1 MQLSNL
7 VIVGFLKHHVYK
19 KPGYG
24 NRVRGL
30 QKPDFLS

>member
-7 VIVGFLKHHVYK
+7 VIVSFLKHVYK
-19 KPGYG
+19 KPGYS
-24 NRVRGL
+24 NRIRGL